1 LEGGLHCATN
11 PVILPSRRQAESR
24 MAGDS
29 NPHCGL
35 TPRERRRAGGGA
47 CKTRRPD
54 ELISLMNSMKNPRF
68 GSKRLADKNPT
79 FGWGRTH
86 RRL

>member
-1 LEGGLHCATN
+1 
-11 PVILPSRRQAESR
+11 
-24 MAGDS
+24 
-29 NPHCGL
+29 
-35 TPRERRRAGGGA
+35 
-47 CKTRRPD
+47 
-54 ELISLMNSMKNPRF
+54 MNSMKNPRF